1 VAIGLVSGTNSAS
14 LTLNSDSGGAPGGV
28 LATWSLS
35 SLPAFGTC
43 CTVETVTP
51 SGSIVLTSGTQY
63 WLVASVIAS
72 DTWDAWNL
80 NSTGATGFVWLSGS
94 GSVAD
99 QTLGAFDVLGT
110 PAVPEPSTVLFT
122 AGGLALLWFRRLRR

>member
-1 VAIGLVSGTNSAS
+1 
-14 LTLNSDSGGAPGGV
+14 
-28 LATWSLS
+28 
-35 SLPAFGTC
+35 
-43 CTVETVTP
+43 VETVTP